1 MTNND
6 DDDERKY
13 EVVIAE
19 DSLTQRE
26 YLKHIL
32 EKNGFVVFGG
42 ADGKEAL
49 ELVKKRKP
57 DLVISDVIMPVMN
70 GYEFCRAIKFDAK
83 YNNIPVILLT
93 ALSDTKDV
101 ALALECGADNFI
113 TKPYDEEY
121 LLLRIRQI
129 LSRDRIERVKDSE
142 WSPVTVAFDGETYKI
157 TSDRRQMF
165 EFLLTAY
172 QVAIMKNLE
181 VIKAEASLKESYK
194 NLSDLNQIISICNVT
209 LSLDELLKLTLEK
222 IIEIFGY
229 EFGAVYLIN
238 DDATGA
244 VLKCHR
250 ETIGVDPSVMALLQ
264 NLEMGLPMNRDVL
277 QNGVPGFFNLDKQ
290 QPYEE
295 REKIIFKQLG
305 AKSFALIPIKVSSQ
319 VFGLFALISL
329 TEHDFSSVEVELLE
343 SIGREVGNA
352 VQKALLQTKV
362 ETANDEMSLYL
373 DIMSHDINNV
383 ITGLLG
389 FTELLVD
396 QLEGPLK
403 NIVQKLFGGINQ
415 TSEIISNVSTIRR
428 LHEKRAKLGPV
439 ALDSVIQNQK
449 LHFSD
454 VAFVYPGTKVKVYAD
469 DLLGQ
474 VFTNLIG
481 NSRKFAGDTVEIT
494 ISVTEKGDDLIEVTV
509 SDNGPGITDDFKP
522 QIFDRFRKGTSKKS
536 GKGLGLYITRKLVE
550 GYGGRIWATDR
561 VAGDQSKGASVHFT
575 LRKFS

>member
-1 MTNND
+1 
-6 DDDERKY
+6 
-13 EVVIAE
+13 
-19 DSLTQRE
+19 
-26 YLKHIL
+26 
-32 EKNGFVVFGG
+32 
-42 ADGKEAL
+42 
-49 ELVKKRKP
+49 
-57 DLVISDVIMPVMN
+57 
-70 GYEFCRAIKFDAK
+70 
-83 YNNIPVILLT
+83 
-93 ALSDTKDV
+93 
-101 ALALECGADNFI
+101 
-113 TKPYDEEY
+113 
-121 LLLRIRQI
+121 
-129 LSRDRIERVKDSE
+129 
-142 WSPVTVAFDGETYKI
+142 
-157 TSDRRQMF
+157 
-165 EFLLTAY
+165 
-172 QVAIMKNLE
+172 
-181 VIKAEASLKESYK
+181 
-194 NLSDLNQIISICNVT
+194 
-209 LSLDELLKLTLEK
+209 
-222 IIEIFGY
+222 
-229 EFGAVYLIN
+229 
-238 DDATGA
+238 
-244 VLKCHR
+244 
-250 ETIGVDPSVMALLQ
+250 
-264 NLEMGLPMNRDVL
+264 MGLPMNRDVL